1 LIGGWNP
8 SGVFAED
15 DAGVAVDDVGAAAL
29 DGGAADD
36 GAADDGA
43 ADDGGAAAD
52 DGGQAEAPVASGD
65 TDEGGMT
72 LLDLLTAG
80 GAVGYLI
87 LALSVIGL
95 GLVFENF
102 FSLRRSIL
110 MPPEI
115 IEELERYF
123 QEEAYEEALELCDA
137 EQNLLTNMI
146 GAGLSKIAGGYEA
159 ITGAMDSALEEGATA
174 LHQKVNYLGL
184 IGNVAPMMGLI
195 GTVQGMIAAFDTMKR
210 QAGAPKPAELAGD
223 ISLALVT
230 TLLGLCVAIPMLAF
244 HMFLKNR
251 VVKIVLEAE
260 AVATE
265 LMERF
270 KAS

>member
-1 LIGGWNP
+1 VKFNLVYLSFVLLLIGGWNP

-123 QEEAYEEALELCDA
+123 QEEAYEEALEL
-137 EQNLLTNMI
+137 
-146 GAGLSKIAGGYEA
+146 
-159 ITGAMDSALEEGATA
+159 
-174 LHQKVNYLGL
+174 
-184 IGNVAPMMGLI
+184 GNVAPMMGLI

>member
-1 LIGGWNP
+1 MKFKLAYLSFVLLLMGGWNP

-15 DAGVAVDDVGAAAL
+15 GGDPPVEEGGEIDEGVDEGVDEGIDEGAPAGG
-29 DGGAADD
+29 
-36 GAADDGA
+36 
-43 ADDGGAAAD
+43 
-52 DGGQAEAPVASGD
+52 GD

-102 FSLRRSIL
+102 FSVRRSQL

-146 GAGLSKIAGGYEA
+146 GAGLSKIAGGYDA
-159 ITGAMDSALEEGATA
+159 ITEAMDLIRTK
-174 LHQKVNYLGL
+174 KVDRDSL
-184 IGNVAPMMGLI
+184 ISHTFSLDRAKEAFEMQCNTDESIKV
-195 GTVQGMIAAFDTMKR
+195 MIT
-210 QAGAPKPAELAGD
+210 P
-223 ISLALVT
+223 
-230 TLLGLCVAIPMLAF
+230 
-244 HMFLKNR
+244 
-251 VVKIVLEAE
+251 
-260 AVATE
+260 
-265 LMERF
+265 
-270 KAS
+270 